1 MATFE
6 REIRKDGSISL
17 QSPGCTFVYQ
27 RLRPGVLLVTITGDD
42 KGEFGMAPL
51 QELDAE
57 IARGGPLALFVDTR
71 AARGAAT
78 SVTEDWT
85 AWFAAN
91 QKNLRSVTILATSK
105 FVHLIVSI
113 AKHLSRTGEMI
124 RIYTE
129 DAPFTEALARE
140 APDWNRRPTSAP
152 A

>member
-1 MATFE
+1 MATYE
-6 REIRKDGSISL
+6 REIRKDGTISL
-17 QSPGCTFVYQ
+17 YSAGCTFVYQ
-27 RLRPGVLLVTITGDD
+27 RLRAGVLLVTISGDD

-51 QELDAE
+51 QEVDAE

-91 QKNLRSVTILATSK
+91 QKNLRAVTILATSK

-124 RIYTE
+124 RIHTDE
-129 DAPFTEALARE
+129 ATFDEALARE
-140 APDWNRRPTSAP
+140 APAYRR
-152 A
+152 